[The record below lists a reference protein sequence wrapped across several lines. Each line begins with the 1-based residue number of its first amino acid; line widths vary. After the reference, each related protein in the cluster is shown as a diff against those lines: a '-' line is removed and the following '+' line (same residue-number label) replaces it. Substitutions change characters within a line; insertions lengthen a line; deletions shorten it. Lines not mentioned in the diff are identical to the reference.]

1 MSRFSRWYASAVQ
14 ADSERK
20 TQKKLLQLPDFPW
33 EMTPSGY
40 LAEVHEKYEYGE
52 LSGIVGST
60 SPYGLHTAREL
71 QSIVGLL
78 DPDQPLASALLA
90 FPVSQSQG
98 KTDNQNF
105 SRRLDEVIQKYESRD
120 SGTAPVLFLDCH
132 VKNFDLVKWRFRP
145 AGFSKYFS
153 DSFLGRGLADEVPE
167 DSTRRL
173 ISLVELEVNEGD
185 RGPDVE
191 FYHIKS
197 FDPEVFDTLTIPQ
210 FPGLSLAESTRLQI
224 VLARLLER
232 FRFSRG
238 NPGEYA
244 TMRAEYLRLL
254 QGEVWDTETSSEASD
269 LQERWSE
276 FVVAHYPE
284 ASVPLMLDIAS
295 RDRTGGYVEMPAARL
310 IRTPRDAEEYA
321 AEVMEAIGFTNVRLS
336 PVGPDGGIDVTSDEA
351 LAQVKLEGR
360 RSTREQLQ
368 RLTGITLTQGT
379 AAIFFSLAG
388 YTKAALD
395 WAEATDMALFEF
407 AYDGSLDARS
417 SLAVDLYE
425 QGSTALLGRE

>member
-1 MSRFSRWYASAVQ
+1 MTAS
-14 ADSERK
+14 E
-20 TQKKLLQLPDFPW
+20 
-33 EMTPSGY
+33 Y
-40 LAEVHEKYEYGE
+40 LSEVHEKYEYGI
-52 LSGIVGST
+52 LSGFVGSS
-60 SPYGLHTAREL
+60 SPYGLYTARQL
-71 QSIVGLL
+71 QSLVGLI
-78 DPDQPLASALLA
+78 DPTQPLASALLA
-90 FPVSQSQG
+90 FPVSQSHG

-105 SRRLDEVIQKYESRD
+105 SRLLDEVAQRYESRE
-120 SGTAPVLFLDCH
+120 SGTAPVMFLDCH
-132 VKNFDLVKWRFRP
+132 VKNVDFGRWRFRP
-145 AGFSKYFS
+145 AGFSKHFS
-153 DSFLGRGLADEVPE
+153 DSFLGRGLANEVPE
-167 DSTRRL
+167 DGMRRL

-197 FDPEVFDTLTIPQ
+197 FAPEVFDTLTVPQ
-210 FPGLSLAESTRLQI
+210 FPGLSVAESVRLQV
-224 VLARLLER
+224 VLSRFLED

-238 NPGEYA
+238 NSVEYA
-244 TMRAEYLRLL
+244 TMRSEYLRLL

-269 LQERWSE
+269 LQDRWSD
-276 FVVAHYPE
+276 FVVDHYPE
-284 ASVPLMLDIAS
+284 ASIPLILEIAP

-310 IRTPRDAEEYA
+310 IRTPRDAEDYA
-321 AEVMEAIGFTNVRLS
+321 AEVMEAIGFTNVKLS

-360 RSTREQLQ
+360 SSTREQLQ
-368 RLTGITLTQGT
+368 RLTGISLTQGT

-407 AYDGSLDARS
+407 AYDGSLEAAS
-417 SLAVDLYE
+417 SLAVELYE